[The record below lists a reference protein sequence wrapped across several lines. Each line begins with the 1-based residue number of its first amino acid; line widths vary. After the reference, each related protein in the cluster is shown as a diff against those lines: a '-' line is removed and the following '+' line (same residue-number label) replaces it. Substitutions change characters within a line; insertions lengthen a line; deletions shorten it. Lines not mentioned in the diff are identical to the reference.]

1 MPPCHRQFLAP
12 DHAVAY
18 DECMRPALLCLA
30 LTACVDERIIELNV
44 DSVSMPQGLGV
55 NVAISADGY
64 PVPNLETFELAVDP
78 PEIATAVISSDG
90 THVRV
95 TGALQGD
102 ATVRIRHRYTELLLP
117 THVAAPSVL
126 VVWIEPA
133 DVATPIGSLVPI
145 RATGL
150 DSMGNYGDVSETT
163 RWEIVDPAIAR
174 LDPKG
179 LRGMAAGETTLHAM
193 VGGATT
199 SVTVSVE
206 P

>member
-1 MPPCHRQFLAP
+1 
-12 DHAVAY
+12 
-18 DECMRPALLCLA
+18 MRLALLCLA
-30 LTACVDERIIELNV
+30 LTACVDERIIELDV
-44 DSVSMPQGLGV
+44 DSVSVPQGLGV
-55 NVAISADGY
+55 NVALSADGY
-64 PVPNLETFELAVDP
+64 PVPNLETFDLSVDP
-78 PEIATAVISSDG
+78 PEIATAVVSSDG

-102 ATVRIRHRYTELLLP
+102 AIVRIRHRYTELLLP
-117 THVAAPSVL
+117 THVAPPSV
-126 VVWIEPA
+126 VIVWIEPS
-133 DVATPIGSLVPI
+133 DVATPVGSLIPI

-163 RWEIVDPAIAR
+163 RWEIVDPTIAR

-193 VGGATT
+193 VDGAAT
-199 SVTVSVE
+199 SVSVSIA